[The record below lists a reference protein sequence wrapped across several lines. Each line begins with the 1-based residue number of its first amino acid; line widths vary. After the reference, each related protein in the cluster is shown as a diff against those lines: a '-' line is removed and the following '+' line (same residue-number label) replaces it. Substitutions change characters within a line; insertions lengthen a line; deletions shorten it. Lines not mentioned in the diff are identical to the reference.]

1 MRFILAPL
9 LFALGVLMMKYT
21 VKVTEFMGTV
31 GFAEKYMR
39 SGFAG
44 TYTWYR
50 LVGLL
55 FCILAVLW
63 IFGVLNFSFLEAVV
77 SGPGSQN

>member
-1 MRFILAPL
+1 
-9 LFALGVLMMKYT
+9 MMKYT
-21 VKVTEFMGTV
+21 VKLTEFTGTIR
-31 GFAEKYMR
+31 FAEKYMR
-39 SGFAG
+39 DGFAG

-63 IFGVLNFSFLEAVV
+63 IFGVLNFGFIETVV
-77 SGPGSQN
+77 SGPGSSQ